1 MIMSNGKQ
9 LHVSMSKS
17 KAIEHTWYDKNGTAL
32 RLIAHSN
39 QPMSNVSGV
48 RQYEL
53 LINGKSFF
61 NLPKVY
67 EIGLKGSSAQD
78 RRTPGV
84 ISDYERQSGHD
95 SATRRPANYTESGR
109 NLVAPSSSSQVSVVH
124 FSSYVAR
131 LHALLGVTDDSFMEI
146 SLILCSARCCTD
158 FRNKMN

>member
-1 MIMSNGKQ
+1 MIVSNGQQ

-17 KAIEHTWYDKNGTAL
+17 KSLQHTWYDKNGTSL
-32 RLIAHSN
+32 RLIAHST

-84 ISDYERQSGHD
+84 ISDYEHQRGQD
-95 SATRRPANYTESGR
+95 SATRTPLSYSGSGR
-109 NLVAPSSSSQVSVVH
+109 NLVPPSSSSQVSFVH
-124 FSSYVAR
+124 FSSYGKDTCTAR
-131 LHALLGVTDDSFMEI
+131 
-146 SLILCSARCCTD
+146 SLMDFFLIHCSAPCCTD

>member
-1 MIMSNGKQ
+1 MIMSNGQQ
-9 LHVSMSKS
+9 LHVSMSKT
-17 KAIEHTWYDKNGTAL
+17 KAIEHTWYDKNGTSL
-32 RLIAHSN
+32 RLIAHST

-84 ISDYERQSGHD
+84 VSDYEHQSGHD
-95 SATRRPANYTESGR
+95 SATRRSVNYTASGR
-109 NLVAPSSSSQVSVVH
+109 NLVAPSSSSQVSFVH
-124 FSSYVAR
+124 FSSYMAR
-131 LHALLGVTDDSFMEI
+131 KYCMH
-146 SLILCSARCCTD
+146 CSA
-158 FRNKMN
+158 